1 MNIVEDKSYM
11 IMGLQN
17 HLANL
22 EGRYDRAK
30 NKALHWETV
39 VAQIKDYAAAR
50 LVEIEL
56 VRTTCW
62 DTYQQ
67 ICKRKKKEPE
77 FQEWDVE
84 NQLLIIKSTMLELAR
99 IERLAK
105 RRANKEA
112 AAAASGKGDVTSKSL
127 NKSRI

>member
-1 MNIVEDKSYM
+1 MNVIEDKSFA

-39 VAQIKDYAAAR
+39 VTQIKDYAAMK
-50 LVEIEL
+50 LTEIKQ

-62 DTYQQ
+62 DIYLQ

-84 NQLLIIKSTMLELAR
+84 NQLLVIKSTMYELAKIAR
-99 IERLAK
+99 MA
-105 RRANKEA
+105 RRR
-112 AAAASGKGDVTSKSL
+112 SSKSYYRST
-127 NKSRI
+127 K

>member
-1 MNIVEDKSYM
+1 
-11 IMGLQN
+11 MGLQN

-39 VAQIKDYAAAR
+39 VAQIKDYAAAK
-50 LVEIEL
+50 LSEIKQ

-62 DTYQQ
+62 DVYLQ
-67 ICKRKKKEPE
+67 ICRRKKKEPE

-84 NQLLIIKSTMLELAR
+84 NQLLAIKSTMLELAK

-105 RRANKEA
+105 RRANREA
-112 AAAASGKGDVTSKSL
+112 TSGKVEIGSRNRSTA
-127 NKSRI
+127 NKWCVLDS

>member
-1 MNIVEDKSYM
+1 MSVIEDKSFA

-17 HLANL
+17 HLAHL

-39 VAQIKDYAAAR
+39 VIQIKDYAAEK
-50 LVEIEL
+50 LMEIKQ

-62 DTYQQ
+62 NIYLQ

-77 FQEWDVE
+77 IPEWDVE
-84 NQLLIIKSTMLELAR
+84 NQLLTIKSTMLELAK
-99 IERLAK
+99 IERMA
-105 RRANKEA
+105 RRKANR
-112 AAAASGKGDVTSKSL
+112 DVASKSFCRST
-127 NKSRI
+127 K